1 MLAVQKVQYWYVRS
15 GFITIQRLA
24 ARCTRTRS
32 HQLQMQTTPCGSER
46 ETVAVTIILRRNET
60 TGHDEVFL
68 EERLVPATGGGTIG
82 LVGGKLD
89 HKDVEDVRKRCLLEN
104 LDMTSG
110 QFSDEVAK
118 VTNMR
123 ELREEVEFTD
133 EAGQPLTPL
142 VQGPFGRLKL
152 ANYEYVVFKARIPP
166 SASVGINAAYA
177 PRVRSV
183 LWTPFME
190 ALADRD
196 PRIMPSTVPL
206 LGLYLYLEEVRCHMA
221 NFQPPEKSEATKP
234 M

>member
-1 MLAVQKVQYWYVRS
+1 
-15 GFITIQRLA
+15 
-24 ARCTRTRS
+24 
-32 HQLQMQTTPCGSER
+32 MQTTPCGSER

-104 LDMTSG
+104 LDMTSS

-133 EAGQPLTPL
+133 EA
-142 VQGPFGRLKL
+142 GRLKL

-221 NFQPPEKSEATKP
+221 NFKPPEKSEATKP